1 MASTEEK
8 NSPKTPD
15 PVADQDPY
23 FDWALGAGRS
33 NFFLPGRQA
42 KWMPVL
48 VKLAGATPRDFAD
61 GSFFDKDTESDL
73 LDLWIASVNVPEIYT
88 EGPAGDEKDAYCM
101 AMVTE
106 KFRELLNIDKVGI
119 KVAMVE
125 LGLPLDAEQLPQ
137 DWLKK

>member
-1 MASTEEK
+1 MASAEEK

-15 PVADQDPY
+15 PTVDLDPY
-23 FDWALGAGRS
+23 FDWALGAGRL
-33 NFFLPGRQA
+33 NFFLPDRQG

-61 GSFFDKDTESDL
+61 GTFFDKDAESEL
-73 LDLWIASVNVPEIYT
+73 LDLWIASVNVPAIYT

-106 KFRELLNIDKVGI
+106 TFRELLNIDKVGL
-119 KVAMVE
+119 KVATVE
-125 LGLPLDAEQLPQ
+125 LGLPLEAEQLPK
-137 DWLKK
+137 DWFKK